1 MRFAPFDMVRFCKSL
16 DDHGI
21 AEGTRGVV
29 VQVHETPRLAYE
41 VEVTDRDGRTVFLG
55 AVDPEFLEVPTAE
68 E

>member
-1 MRFAPFDMVRFCKSL
+1 MRFELLDMVRFRKSL

-29 VQVHETPRLAYE
+29 VEVHETPRLAYE
-41 VEVTDRDGRTVFLG
+41 VEVTNRDGRTVFLG
-55 AVDPEFLEVPTAE
+55 AVDPEYLEVPTAE